1 MISLINKISL
11 KNFKAFKDAEIEIK
25 PITILVGPNNGGKS
39 SFIQSIL
46 LIQQT
51 LKGSGK
57 ELLSL
62 NEPLNL
68 GDFKRVVNQKAKGK
82 EMGFKFDF
90 DDRTYINFTIAMG
103 KDKKLFVKKFACKVG
118 DFEYILDD
126 MNIENQERPKKVE
139 LYSTIFEKYPFHF
152 SSYFEP
158 YFYGGTFFLKFS
170 LTMSHLIN
178 FI

>member
-1 MISLINKISL
+1 MIDKISL

-25 PITILVGPNNGGKS
+25 PITIFVGPNNGGKS

-51 LKGSGK
+51 LIGSGK
-57 ELLSL
+57 EVLSL
-62 NEPLNL
+62 NGQLPNL
-68 GDFKRVVNQKAKGK
+68 GDFEGVVNQKAKAK

-90 DDRTYINFTIAMG
+90 DDRTYIDFTIAMG

-126 MNIENQERPKKVE
+126 MNIVNQERPKKFK

-158 YFYGGTFFLKFS
+158 SFYGGTFFSKFRYIR
-170 LTMSHLIN
+170 LVAK
-178 FI
+178 